1 MNGKRCL
8 ADTTFLVQECVNHVR
23 RISVHETARCCDFTL
38 HDLVPERNH
47 FLRRHDLPSLSR
59 RKEFAYEP
67 HQCLPTQLRDQAM
80 EPWVFKSFGIMFAMC
95 VFAMLAPFMAKNF
108 SLNPDMTIFT
118 WMFGSGVG
126 IVLFSP
132 HVNVTSL
139 TSQPLQVAVLLVL
152 GVTVGA
158 LANIAMGRVALE
170 APNPA
175 LPFAIINASTAI
187 VYGATALLAVVAAK
201 WFGNAEVS
209 MRGCIG
215 IAIVL
220 IGLYLISTAGRV
232 DH

>member
-1 MNGKRCL
+1 
-8 ADTTFLVQECVNHVR
+8 
-23 RISVHETARCCDFTL
+23 
-38 HDLVPERNH
+38 
-47 FLRRHDLPSLSR
+47 
-59 RKEFAYEP
+59 
-67 HQCLPTQLRDQAM
+67 
-80 EPWVFKSFGIMFAMC
+80 MC

-108 SLNPDMTIFT
+108 NLNSDLTIFT

-139 TSQPLQVAVLLVL
+139 TNQPLQVALLLVL
-152 GVTVGA
+152 GITVGA

-187 VYGATALLAVVAAK
+187 VYATTALLAVVAAK

-232 DH
+232 AG